1 MRKIIVAAATAGLLA
16 VAGPAFAGPQGTAD
30 SENSSNN
37 VSCGAGSPGSVAGTN
52 VAVNTAGG
60 PEGGAVVICNDGA
73 PAPIEG
79 RVIASGSTTGG
90 GWVAA
95 DGDKD
100 NPGTEADGWA
110 RVDFGSGGVKVRCGG
125 AEGGGWNSESPGGG
139 NQAYCG

>member
-16 VAGPAFAGPQGTAD
+16 VAGPAFAGPHGTSD

-37 VSCGAGSPGSVAGTN
+37 VSCGGNATAGPVEN
-52 VAVNTAGG
+52 IQVNTAGG
-60 PEGGAVVICNDGA
+60 PEGGAVVICNDSDT
-73 PAPIEG
+73 APIQG

-100 NPGTEADGWA
+100 NPDQGKGWA
-110 RVDFGSGGVKVRCGG
+110 RVDFGTAAPKVRCGG
-125 AEGGGWNSESPGGG
+125 PEGGWNSETPNLG